1 MKDKNL
7 EPCPFC
13 GSEAEIV
20 ELKTW
25 EGSFYV
31 HCPNCGIEQGYRYPY
46 EEAVEQWNMREG
58 VRNED
63 KKDNN
68 N

>member
-7 EPCPFC
+7 LPCPFC
-13 GSEAEIV
+13 GSEAEIT
-20 ELKTW
+20 ELKTI

-31 HCPNCGIEQGYRYPY
+31 QCPKCGIEQGYSSSY
-46 EEAVEQWNMREG
+46 EEAVEEWNKREG

-63 KKDNN
+63 N
-68 N
+68 